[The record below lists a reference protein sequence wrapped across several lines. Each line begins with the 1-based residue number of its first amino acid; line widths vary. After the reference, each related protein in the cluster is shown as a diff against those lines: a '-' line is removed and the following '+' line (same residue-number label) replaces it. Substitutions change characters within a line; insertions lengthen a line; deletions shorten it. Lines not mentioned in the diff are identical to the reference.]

1 MGATDTMPT
10 GDKIQCRASLIERKT
25 GAQPM
30 YENIMKTDGI
40 WKIWILKIKLEY

>member
-10 GDKIQCRASLIERKT
+10 GDKIQCRASLIEWKT

-40 WKIWILKIKLEY
+40 

>member
-10 GDKIQCRASLIERKT
+10 GDKIQCRASLIEWKT

-30 YENIMKTDGI
+30 YENIMETVGI
-40 WKIWILKIKLEY
+40 RKILIILNLI